1 MRGGWVGKR
10 VIALVI
16 GSGGVVLGAAFVL
29 LATERASSASMSLL
43 SLPAVAGAVCLLGGS
58 VLLTRSIRG

>member
-1 MRGGWVGKR
+1 MRGGWVGRR

-29 LATERASSASMSLL
+29 LATERVSSASMFLL
-43 SLPAVAGAVCLLGGS
+43 SLPGVAGVACLLGGTL
-58 VLLTRSIRG
+58 LLTRSIRG